1 MLLVSDTYSQILWRE
16 GPQAG
21 QVSPGGG
28 IVELL
33 NLLYELLLQA
43 ALLLV
48 SLRVCEFHH
57 QR

>member
-1 MLLVSDTYSQILWRE
+1 MLLVSDTYSQILRRE
-16 GPQAG
+16 GPQAS

-28 IVELL
+28 VVELL

-43 ALLLV
+43 SLLLV
-48 SLRVCEFHH
+48 SLCVCKFHH